1 MKTILTLFLLIPSLS
16 WSLIFE
22 TDGFRC
28 SGDDNGN
35 NGISGLAYC
44 EKGDTKY
51 YGEMKENSF
60 DGIVFVEA
68 ADNSISLVEFNNGKM
83 NGLGIQIKDNRFV
96 AGGQKD
102 LIFFGWNVV
111 VQDINSGDYVH
122 EIFYLK
128 NNKQIENNSPSKK
141 SEQLVNYPYLM
152 AFIGERGFLG
162 RFFYFDEQGYC
173 IDNTFGGYFHW
184 PYDMGFD
191 KRSGHL
197 GKVNKNCKL
206 NGPVI
211 QFKNGEYEKFTITN
225 NGEVESELS
234 KEEFSALYGREFDR
248 YNSVDLKLQQES
260 LMEFLNKFLNFS
272 LRVNNIGIQDFSSNY
287 FLIGS
292 QEKIYKK
299 FDKYISEFHK

>member
-83 NGLGIQIKDNRFV
+83 DGLGIQIKDNRFV
-96 AGGQKD
+96 AGRQKD

-152 AFIGERGFLG
+152 AFIGECGF
-162 RFFYFDEQGYC
+162 
-173 IDNTFGGYFHW
+173 
-184 PYDMGFD
+184 
-191 KRSGHL
+191 
-197 GKVNKNCKL
+197 V
-206 NGPVI
+206 V
-211 QFKNGEYEKFTITN
+211 
-225 NGEVESELS
+225 
-234 KEEFSALYGREFDR
+234 
-248 YNSVDLKLQQES
+248 
-260 LMEFLNKFLNFS
+260 
-272 LRVNNIGIQDFSSNY
+272 
-287 FLIGS
+287 
-292 QEKIYKK
+292 
-299 FDKYISEFHK
+299 